1 MEAVREGGG
10 VVGVMTSQDRRALL
24 ERPDI
29 AQAADSYVGDRR
41 FFEDVFAWAS
51 LAMDTK
57 GVLARKHKE
66 FSQRVVP
73 AIEAAGI
80 TGETA
85 TALANWKH
93 WDERVRGVIREWF
106 RIADDD
112 LYEYYISICITQA
125 NMNDILR
132 SGMDTREM
140 TPEDKAKTVK
150 LHKDALMDLHDVI
163 KKKREVVT
171 ELFGDTD
178 AAKAIRRSGPMA
190 ISPEGFAQ

>member
-1 MEAVREGGG
+1 
-10 VVGVMTSQDRRALL
+10 MTKEERRALL
-24 ERPDI
+24 EKPDI
-29 AQAADSYVGDRR
+29 AQAVDNYPGDRG
-41 FFEDVFAWAS
+41 FIEDVFAWAS
-51 LAMDTK
+51 LAMDLK
-57 GVLARKHKE
+57 GEMARKYKE

-80 TGETA
+80 TGNTA

-112 LYEYYISICITQA
+112 LYEYYVSICITQA

-132 SGMDTREM
+132 SGMDTTEM
-140 TPEDKAKTVK
+140 SPEDKAKTVK

-178 AAKAIRRSGPMA
+178 AAKAIRRNGAMA
-190 ISPEGFAQ
+190 ISPEGFTQ